1 MKNTPEYRP
10 PSWLRGGHA
19 QTIWPLLRKGTLPGY
34 RRQRWA
40 TPDGDF
46 IDLDWVDAVPGQP
59 LVVLFH
65 GLEGSSRSHYARS
78 LMGMIAGRGWA
89 GVVVHFRG
97 CSGEPNRLARAYHSG
112 DSEEIGWIV
121 RRLHVEYAG
130 PLFAVGVSLGGNALL
145 KWLGEQ
151 GDAASIIGAAAA
163 VSAPLDL
170 AASNAALSNG
180 FNRLYARHFL
190 RTLIPA
196 ALGKH
201 ARHPGLI
208 DAERARAART
218 LKDFDD
224 AVTAPLHGFRD
235 AADYYARSSA
245 KHFLAG
251 IRIPTL
257 LLNARNDPFLPA
269 LALPDPRHL
278 PASIIAEFPAEGGH
292 VGFVDGRFPGHND
305 WLAQRL
311 LGYFSRQMESL
322 AMR

>member
-1 MKNTPEYRP
+1 MNRFPEYYAP
-10 PSWLRGGHA
+10 DWLRGGHA
-19 QTIWPLLRKGTLPGY
+19 QTIWPLARKGALPVY
-34 RRQRWA
+34 RRQRWT

-46 IDLDWVDAVPGQP
+46 IDLDWVDAMPDQP

-78 LMGMIAGRGWA
+78 LMRLIARRGWA

-112 DSEEIGWIV
+112 DSQEIGWIL
-121 RRLHVEYAG
+121 RRLHMEYPV
-130 PLFAVGVSLGGNALL
+130 PLFAAGVSLGGNALL

-151 GDAASIIGAAAA
+151 GDAASIIRAAAA

-170 AASNAALSNG
+170 AGSNAALSSG
-180 FNRLYARHFL
+180 FNLLYARHFL
-190 RTLIPA
+190 NTLIPA

-201 ARHPGLI
+201 LRHPGLI
-208 DAERARAART
+208 DPDRVKAART
-218 LKDFDD
+218 LQDFDD

-245 KHFLAG
+245 SNFLDG
-251 IRIPTL
+251 VRVPTL
-257 LLNARNDPFLPA
+257 LLNARNDPFLPDS
-269 LALPDPRHL
+269 ALPDPRRL
-278 PASIIAEFPAEGGH
+278 PASIVAEFPAEGGH
-292 VGFVDGRFPGHND
+292 VGFIDGRFPGHND

-311 LGYFSRQMESL
+311 LGYFSAHIEAL